1 MSWASS
7 GSREQNTGS
16 DKELLYQL
24 FPKSAV
30 IIRDMATNNKRQS
43 SSGVLIRLW
52 FFMVILTAGFSLYRL
67 AVIGDNS
74 LNSVFLGYSAS
85 RLMMMAAALLF
96 VLLGIFGLID
106 PGGKCVSF
114 LCRASKSHFWKR
126 LFTILFLIFSL
137 GWIAGKFLSDES
149 FIPFF
154 IRVEPLLILFCVFCG
169 TGVLLL
175 YHLNTSSL
183 SVGSEQISIRSVAF
197 LYFLVSLGIYLFI
210 RITGIGIVP
219 DEMDWQPTGMAIQY
233 WEIYLSIWIA
243 LTVSFVLYLC
253 HAYRNHRL
261 TTWILFFAIWI
272 GTSILWVSIPTEE
285 VLDHSYFHE
294 ITAPNYLPYPASDA
308 ANFGLWAESILAGF
322 GFKTTIAYRQFLITV
337 IAFFETLTNRDI
349 LKTIDCLTILLA
361 LIPACMY
368 LLGRRLHSHGAGVLA
383 AGLAALREYNTIQ
396 LGPYYMVSSAKMWL
410 SDLPAM
416 LCLLAAICVIAD
428 WFQKPRSVWRMM
440 LAGCLMGLCVTVRSQ
455 FIALIPFPA
464 LFFLMRKG
472 LAFRKRILTAIGFGL
487 AALFVIAPWFIRS
500 KIITGDFILDEPGV
514 HSTELAR
521 RWSDDVNNVVT
532 REPGESDADYAA
544 RNQRHMVD
552 FFFEKPLYVIRFI
565 ASHFTANEIV
575 ALTALPFGTDPNL
588 TVRDVTNTDFHDVEG
603 RLLAPKN
610 IPVLLLFLAIISLGM
625 AAAWKRAGLA
635 GLLPFLMCSLYLGST
650 GAARYSGWRFALPGD
665 WFYYF
670 YFALGLAEIAWQ
682 VSASFG
688 FKRDR
693 MLSVPALDVSRQKVY
708 PAALACIFVLFL
720 ILGCAPALSGKLI
733 PQQVFVQTSDEN
745 LSAVRSLVSAYPE
758 QEKLLNTI
766 LEQPDRTILN
776 GRIIYPRYFEENHG
790 LASGHPWIAYRIRDF
805 ARLGFVLLN
814 EENHDVILPM
824 EKVPA
829 FIPNAADVYVIGT
842 DDEQGFFRA
851 DAVIIPSNGQDA
863 APRILTSKT
872 QE

>member
-1 MSWASS
+1 MKTNTRHTDSS
-7 GSREQNTGS
+7 E
-16 DKELLYQL
+16 
-24 FPKSAV
+24 
-30 IIRDMATNNKRQS
+30 M
-43 SSGVLIRLW
+43 LIRGW
-52 FFMVILTAGFSLYRL
+52 FLFITLISGIALYRL
-67 AVIGDNS
+67 SVIGEPS
-74 LNSVFLGYSAS
+74 LHSVLLGYSAS
-85 RLMMMAAALLF
+85 RLMMMAFTLIWLIIGF
-96 VLLGIFGLID
+96 LGFLNI
-106 PGGKCVSF
+106 GGKYSS
-114 LCRASKSHFWKR
+114 LIRNMSKKTGVR
-126 LFTILFLIFSL
+126 ICLIILFLAVSL
-137 GWIAGKFLSDES
+137 YWIIGGFISEES
-149 FIPFF
+149 YIPVFER
-154 IRVEPLLILFCVFCG
+154 IEPLLVLGMCISG
-169 TGVLLL
+169 SGALLL
-175 YHLNTSSL
+175 FHLNSTNNSI
-183 SVGSEQISIRSVAF
+183 GTEQIKIRSQALVFF
-197 LYFLVSLGIYLFI
+197 LIACGLYLFI

-243 LTVSFVLYLC
+243 LTVSFILYLC

-261 TTWILFFAIWI
+261 TAWILFFAIWI

-396 LGPYYMVSSAKMWL
+396 LGPYFMVSSAKMWL

-428 WFQKPRSVWRMM
+428 WFQKPRSIWRMM

-472 LAFRKRILTAIGFGL
+472 LAFRKRILPAIGFGL

-532 REPGESDADYAA
+532 RYPGESDADYAA

-625 AAAWKRAGLA
+625 AASWKRAGLA

-682 VSASFG
+682 VSASFV

-745 LSAVRSLVSAYPE
+745 LSDVRSLVSAYPE
-758 QEKLLNTI
+758 QEKLLDSI